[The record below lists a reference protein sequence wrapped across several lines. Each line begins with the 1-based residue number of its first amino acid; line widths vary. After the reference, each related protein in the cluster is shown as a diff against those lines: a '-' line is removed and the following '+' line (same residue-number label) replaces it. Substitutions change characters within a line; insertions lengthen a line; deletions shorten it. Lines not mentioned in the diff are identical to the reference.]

1 MAFRDLESF
10 YYKTKSNYTRV
21 LKLIAEF
28 DKEHKEGVLE
38 DKYFNKFKKNLDS
51 LKEAYDMV
59 CYFFMLWAKPT
70 DEEKEMIDEYE
81 SKKESGDTSTFDYLS
96 LRNPDELLKEQNDII
111 KDIEAYLESKE
122 K

>member
-96 LRNPDELLKEQNDII
+96 LRNPDELLKEQSDII

>member
-81 SKKESGDTSTFDYLS
+81 SKKESGDTTTFDYLS

>member
-38 DKYFNKFKKNLDS
+38 DKYFNKFKNFISNSNLKKHINFDDKKREIS
-51 LKEAYDMV
+51 INSDTPPIFYNIL
-59 CYFFMLWAKPT
+59 
-70 DEEKEMIDEYE
+70 YE
-81 SKKESGDTSTFDYLS
+81 FLV
-96 LRNPDELLKEQNDII
+96 
-111 KDIEAYLESKE
+111 
-122 K
+122 

>member
-1 MAFRDLESF
+1 MAFHDLESF

-51 LKEAYDMV
+51 LKETYDMV

-81 SKKESGDTSTFDYLS
+81 SKKESGDTTTFDYLS